1 MSVADVL
8 RVARGEIGYTR
19 WNDPKE
25 GTKYG
30 RWYANRHGTYYATSG
45 VPYCAMFVSWV
56 YDQCPGD
63 SIPGGYKAYVPY
75 FVSAARSAGAL
86 RNFSEAQPG
95 DLICFDWDSDGVADH
110 VGIVESA
117 PTGSSIVTIEGNTS
131 PGTSGSQSDGG
142 GVWRRTRHAQNVCAI
157 ILTTHTNISP
167 APTREPTL
175 LERIGSMNATH
186 IFFEHGGR
194 MYCADVLAGTYSVIE
209 DPQTLQD
216 RKAVLTR
223 AGAVVRSWGEFSAS
237 KTDHVDNPA
246 AFGREV

>member
-19 WNDPKE
+19 WDDPQE

-30 RWYANRHGTYYATSG
+30 RWYAEGHGSYYGTSG

-75 FVSAARSAGAL
+75 FVSAANSAGAL
-86 RNFSEAQPG
+86 RTFSQAQPG
-95 DLICFDWDSDGVADH
+95 DLICFDWDDDGVADH
-110 VGIVESA
+110 VGIVEGVPA
-117 PTGSSIVTIEGNTS
+117 GSSVVTIEGNTS
-131 PGTSGSQSDGG
+131 PGTSGSQANGG
-142 GVWRRTRHAQNVCAI
+142 GVWRRTRYQADVCAI
-157 ILTTHTNISP
+157 IRTTHTDVAP
-167 APTREPTL
+167 APKHEPTL
-175 LERIGSMNATH
+175 LERINAMNATH

-194 MYCADVLAGTYSVIE
+194 IYCADVLAGTYSHVKN
-209 DPQTLQD
+209 PQTLQD
-216 RKAVLTR
+216 RRAVLTR
-223 AGAVVRSWGEFSAS
+223 AGAIVKSWGEFSGS

-246 AFGREV
+246 AFGKEV